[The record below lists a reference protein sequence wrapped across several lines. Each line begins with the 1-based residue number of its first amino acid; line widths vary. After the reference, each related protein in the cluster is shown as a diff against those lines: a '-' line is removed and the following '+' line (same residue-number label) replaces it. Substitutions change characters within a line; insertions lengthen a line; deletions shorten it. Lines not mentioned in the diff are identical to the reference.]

1 MDKLRTIIVF
11 SIVSIALICLVI
23 VDLSTGEIDIP
34 FKDIFKFLSF
44 QNISDEGTHLL
55 IKEFR
60 FPRVFVALLAGAALS
75 ISGLLMQTS
84 FRNPLAG
91 PYVLGIS
98 SGSSLGVALVV
109 LGSGLFTTNSINFAS
124 NYSLLVAAGV
134 GAAIVLFIILAIS
147 LRVRDNISILIIGIL
162 IAGVVSSVVSIMQ
175 YYANEI
181 SVKSFVIWTMGN
193 LNAVTYKDTMLI
205 FPIIAVTSLLL
216 FAMSKKLNLLLPGE
230 SFAKTMGVNT
240 KTNRILIYTGV
251 SILTGTV
258 TAYCGPIGF
267 IGIAAPHVAR
277 WLFNTSNHFILIPGS
292 IIIGAIF
299 LVSGDI
305 VSHIITQ
312 QGILPI
318 NAITAIIGAPFII
331 WVVVRNKRTV
341 I

>member
-1 MDKLRTIIVF
+1 MNKIRTIIAFFIITIVF
-11 SIVSIALICLVI
+11 LCLILF
-23 VDLSTGEIDIP
+23 DLFTGQIDIP
-34 FKDIFKFLSF
+34 FSEILKFLSF
-44 QNISDEGTHLL
+44 QNISEEGTHIL

-60 FPRVFVALLAGAALS
+60 FPRVFVALLSGSALAV
-75 ISGLLMQTS
+75 SGLLMQTS

-109 LGSGLFTTNSINFAS
+109 LGSGLFTTGAINLAS
-124 NYSLLVAAGV
+124 NVSMLIAAGI
-134 GAAIVLFIILAIS
+134 GAAVVLFIILAVS

-162 IAGVVSSVVSIMQ
+162 IAGVVSSIVSILQ
-175 YYANEI
+175 YYANEV

-193 LNAVTYKDTMLI
+193 LNAVTYKDTLII
-205 FPIIAVTSLLL
+205 FPIIMVTSVIL
-216 FAMSKKLNLLLPGE
+216 FAMSKSHNLLLPGE
-230 SFAKTMGVNT
+230 NFAKTMGVNT
-240 KTNRILIYTGV
+240 KTHRILIFTCV

-258 TAYCGPIGF
+258 TAFCGPIGF

-277 WLFNTSNHFILIPGS
+277 WIFNTSNHFILIPGS
-292 IIIGAIF
+292 AIIGSIF
-299 LVSGDI
+299 LISGDI
-305 VSHIITQ
+305 VSHLITQ

-331 WVVVRNKRTV
+331 WVVVKNKRTV